1 MIRSVRHG
9 KVIRVVRA
17 KSARKEIHESVNLLC
32 FTWQPKFGKI
42 MSAAGL
48 EEEEM
53 ERGRRSGEVRED
65 KSREKIQKINKK
77 RRCCT

>member
-9 KVIRVVRA
+9 EVIRVVRA
-17 KSARKEIHESVNLLC
+17 KSARKEVHESVNLLC

-48 EEEEM
+48 EKEEV
-53 ERGRRSGEVRED
+53 ERGEKVRGDEG
-65 KSREKIQKINKK
+65 R
-77 RRCCT
+77 